1 MSSKD
6 TARRTEII
14 IYFAGVDISQS
25 IRPYLLT
32 MTYTDN
38 EEDRTDDLQITLD
51 DRDRTWVRWL
61 STPAP
66 TIAEDSSGWKVGD
79 TVIANGRPQYSSYG
93 GQPGVELANWNG
105 TGIDRKLDCGV
116 FELDSIEFSG
126 PPGKVSMKATS
137 IPYSSTMRMQIKTK
151 AWENVK
157 LSTIAND
164 LAGQNGMQCMYESSY
179 DPLYTRKEQVKKTDL
194 VFLQELCKSAGI
206 SLKVTSNT
214 IVLFDAAE
222 YEQKPP
228 VLTISYGNSDI
239 TRASFGTSYTDT
251 AYSSCHVAYEDP
263 QTGQKIEGEYQQP
276 GEGSGQ
282 VLEVNERV
290 TSAAEA
296 KELAKKRLRQKNKG
310 EVKAEFTLVG
320 NVGLVAGLTVQV
332 EGYGFFDGKYI
343 IETATHNPTGGYSV
357 GLKLRRVLEGY

>member
-14 IYFAGVDISQS
+14 VYFAGVDISQS

-38 EEDRTDDLQITLD
+38 EEDKADDLQLTLE

-61 STPAP
+61 SEKGSAKGEK
-66 TIAEDSSGWKVGD
+66 IRAAIVQK
-79 TVIANGRPQYSSYG
+79 
-93 GQPGVELANWNG
+93 NWNG
-105 TGIDRKLDCGV
+105 TGKDRKLDCGV
-116 FELDSIEFSG
+116 FELDSIDFSG

-137 IPYSSTMRMQIKTK
+137 IPYSSTMRLQIKTK

-157 LSTIAND
+157 LSAIAND

-214 IVLFDAAE
+214 VVLFDAAE

-228 VLTISYGNSDI
+228 VYTVRYGESDI
-239 TRASFGTSYTDT
+239 IRYSFGTSYTDT
-251 AYSSCHVAYEDP
+251 AYSSCHVVYEDP
-263 QTGQKIEGEYQQP
+263 QTGNKIEGEYKQP
-276 GEGSGQ
+276 GAGSGQ

-310 EVKAEFTLVG
+310 EIKADFTLVG

-332 EGYGFFDGKYI
+332 EGYGLFDGKYI
-343 IETATHNPTGGYSV
+343 IESATHNPTGGYTV
-357 GLKLRRVLEGY
+357 GLKLRQVLEGY